1 MATTT
6 TTTAT
11 IQRNPKDSI
20 KSTWRLDPNKDGW
33 TMAHHFFGILDIHQ
47 TDLNLAIP
55 VHQKTDPVPYL
66 PNWQLNAFVLFW
78 SAVPLVAHQVLFNL
92 TGWNMPLSVAYFYY
106 GFAVT
111 AFGLHELRM
120 LRRLGHRH
128 GYLDG
133 DKHGR
138 DDVPDATVQ
147 KVANSLLAAIVFRPM
162 VLIFL
167 SYRADLTPD
176 SINFYLLP
184 LQAALYPIVT
194 DFWFYWYHR
203 LMHDVPF
210 LWKFHRTHHLTKHPN
225 ALLTIFADTEQ
236 EIFDIVVI
244 PALSFFGMKAI
255 GLEMGF
261 YSYFVSH
268 MYVWFTELLGH
279 SGLRVHLYA
288 ASPIS
293 GLLGWLG
300 VELALEDHDLH
311 HRTGWKKSHNYGKQ
325 SRVWDTIFG
334 TTTKRIEC
342 TETNVNYNDIA
353 SFPLF

>member
-6 TTTAT
+6 TTT

-33 TMAHHFFGILDIHQ
+33 TMAHYFFGIFDIHQ
-47 TDLNLAIP
+47 SVLNAPIP
-55 VHQKTDPVPYL
+55 VHQKSEPVPYL
-66 PNWQLNAFVLFW
+66 PNWQLNAFVIFW
-78 SAVPLVAHQVLFNL
+78 TSIPLIAHQVLFKI
-92 TGWNMPLSVAYFYY
+92 TGWHMPLWAAYAFYST
-106 GFAVT
+106 AMT
-111 AFGLHELRM
+111 AFGVHELRM
-120 LRRLGHRH
+120 LRRLGHRY

-138 DDVPDATVQ
+138 DDVPDATVG
-147 KVANSLLAAIVFRPM
+147 KVVRSLLAAVSFRPATI
-162 VLIFL
+162 LLL

-184 LQAALYPIVT
+184 LQAALYPLVT

-210 LWKFHRTHHLTKHPN
+210 LWSFHRTHHLTKHPN
-225 ALLTIFADTEQ
+225 ALLTLFADTEQ
-236 EIFDIVVI
+236 EIFDIAVI
-244 PALSFFGMKAI
+244 PTLAYFTMKAM

-261 YSYFVSH
+261 YAYYFCH
-268 MYVWFTELLGH
+268 GYVWFTELLGH

-293 GLLGWLG
+293 GVLSYFGL
-300 VELALEDHDLH
+300 ELALEDHDLH
-311 HRTGWKKSHNYGKQ
+311 HRTGWKSSHNYGKQ
-325 SRVWDTIFG
+325 SRMWDVIFG
-334 TTTKRIEC
+334 TCTKRIEC
-342 TETNVNYNDIA
+342 TETNVDYNDIA